1 MNSNMN
7 VTDAS
12 INGYKGK
19 VGKEGKVPGRNTG
32 KKYGKSG
39 SRILTPQQM
48 KDFRELDTKAVRA
61 WGHDNKIGTQPGTF
75 FECSRQDQL
84 RQGRGLDYRA
94 VDYRRGV
101 AVKAVVRHL
110 QAA

>member
-19 VGKEGKVPGRNTG
+19 GAAKPAGRNTG

-39 SRILTPQQM
+39 SKILTPQQM
-48 KDFRELDTKAVRA
+48 KDRRELETKAVRA

-84 RQGRGLDYRA
+84 RQGRGLGYRA
-94 VDYRRGV
+94 VDYRRGAV
-101 AVKAVVRHL
+101 VKAMVRHL
-110 QAA
+110 EVA

>member
-19 VGKEGKVPGRNTG
+19 SAVKPAGRNTG

-48 KDFRELDTKAVRA
+48 KENSNLNQQAVRA

-75 FECSRQDQL
+75 NECSRQDQL
-84 RQGRGLDYRA
+84 RQGRGLDYRS
-94 VDYRRGV
+94 VNYRRGV
-101 AVKAVVRHL
+101 VVKAVVRQL